1 MRNFQDTFKSRKRS
15 FISALS
21 ICMTVPL
28 TPILA
33 GIVQIPQGLNLNSMF
48 KGNIWLSALVLTMT
62 VFIIIFHR
70 F

>member
-21 ICMTVPL
+21 ICITVPL

-62 VFIIIFHR
+62 VFIIIFNR